1 MLLLRR
7 GRRLIHMSAASG
19 GRTYYASDFE
29 HSALDED
36 ETAYISRIALHAEGA
51 SARAARARAAALEAA
66 VRWGRFYDAH
76 GPRVYKPR
84 YYLTSA
90 FPALLTVKTIIEL
103 GAGAGSNII
112 PLLERTTAR
121 VFASDVTAAALRSLS
136 VHDVAQAA
144 LSSGRL
150 SLHVFDVVRGGDASG
165 EDGPYSAPLPT
176 DVEAVLLTF
185 TASAAPPEQHAS
197 MFHNCAALLKR
208 GGILCFRDHAA
219 RDLAQLRAPVE
230 RVLTPSLHEKGD
242 GTLAYFFTV
251 EEVRLLLESSGFLVR
266 ELSYATV
273 INRNRKTGAAMHRV
287 FIHALAEKR

>member
-1 MLLLRR
+1 
-7 GRRLIHMSAASG
+7 MSTAS
-19 GRTYYASDFE
+19 GRTYHASDFE
-29 HSALDED
+29 HSALDAD

-51 SARAARARAAALEAA
+51 SARTARARAAALEAA

-90 FPALLTVKTIIEL
+90 FPALLSTRTIIEL

-121 VFASDVTAAALRSLS
+121 VFASDVTPAALRSLS
-136 VHDVAQAA
+136 DHAVAQAA
-144 LSSGRL
+144 LNCGRL
-150 SLHVFDVVRGGDASG
+150 SLHVFDVVCGDDASG
-165 EDGPYSAPLPT
+165 EDGSYSVPLPT

-197 MFHNCAALLKR
+197 IFRNCASLLKR
-208 GGILCFRDHAA
+208 GGILCFRDHAT

-251 EEVRLLLESSGFLVR
+251 EEVRLHLEASFIVR